1 MKPEDVKA
9 LRCPETGQPLRWFGA
24 LDARGHLLI
33 GRLDTEG
40 DGPSGGTEGDGPS
53 GGTGG
58 GGATW
63 PVSNGI
69 PNLFREA
76 AVSKRDRF
84 MRSIYNRTSAL
95 HDPAVKVL
103 LPLFQHRR
111 ETEDQLREAYL
122 PRMALGALPKD
133 RPARILEVSVGTGA
147 NLPRLWRHLPKGQA
161 VEVWGLDLSAGM
173 VAEGRRKGRITWDG
187 PPDAPQQAVRVVLG
201 DAHHLPFADGYF
213 DRVFHVGGINGFGDI
228 DQALREMAR
237 VARPG
242 TPIVVVDE
250 QLDASRP
257 ANLWHRLTFKAVT
270 FYDSE
275 PHSPVRRLPA
285 EAQILADEQP
295 SRFFYALT
303 WCMPGAART

>member
-9 LRCPETGQPLRWFGA
+9 LRCPETGRALRWHGA
-24 LDARGHLLI
+24 LDARGHLLS
-33 GRLDTEG
+33 GRLDAE
-40 DGPSGGTEGDGPS
+40 
-53 GGTGG
+53 G

-63 PVSNGI
+63 PVSNGL
-69 PNLFREA
+69 PSLYREA
-76 AVSKRDRF
+76 TVSKRDRF
-84 MRSIYNRTSAL
+84 MRAIYNRTSAL

-111 ETEDQLREAYL
+111 ETEGQLREAYL
-122 PRMALGALPKD
+122 GRMELSKLPTD

-147 NLPRLWRHLPKGQA
+147 NLPRLWRRMPAGQA

-173 VAEGRRKGRITWDG
+173 VAEGRRKGRISFEG
-187 PPDAPQQAVRVVLG
+187 PQGSPEQAVRVVLG
-201 DAHHLPFADGYF
+201 DAHQLPFADGYF
-213 DRVFHVGGINGFGDI
+213 DRVFHVGGINGFGDVA
-228 DQALREMAR
+228 QALSEMAR
-237 VARPG
+237 VARPD

-275 PHSPVRRLPA
+275 PRSPVHRLPSGA
-285 EAQILADEQP
+285 HLVADEQP

-303 WCMPGAART
+303 FRMPAASPA